1 MTSVMPPYSYMC
13 DLGNDLD
20 RSHMA
25 HNIKIII
32 YNIHFT
38 YSVEAMAQLFDFR
51 TLFIAFHI
59 TDNILKASLFNCYD
73 YCTPPF
79 PSCYDYHTPPYPSFY
94 DYPSPS
100 PRIGWT

>member
-1 MTSVMPPYSYMC
+1 MTSVMPPYSYLC
-13 DLGNDLD
+13 DLGNDLV

-32 YNIHFT
+32 YNINIT

-73 YCTPPF
+73 Y
-79 PSCYDYHTPPYPSFY
+79 HTPPYPSCY
-94 DYPSPS
+94 DYRTPSLS
-100 PRIGWT
+100 